1 MTHPTA
7 GQTVTSPIHVAGC
20 SSTFESNVVWELIAQ
35 NGRVIASGHTM
46 GGGLG
51 SPGPFNIEVEYSSED
66 KQLGH
71 LHVFE
76 LDESEGEGFPSGRT
90 TLPLILSP

>member
-1 MTHPTA
+1 
-7 GQTVTSPIHVAGC
+7 
-20 SSTFESNVVWELIAQ
+20 
-35 NGRVIASGHTM
+35 M

-51 SPGPFNIEVEYSSED
+51 SPGPFNIDVEYSSEN

-76 LDESEGEGFPSGRT
+76 LDESEGEGFPPGRT